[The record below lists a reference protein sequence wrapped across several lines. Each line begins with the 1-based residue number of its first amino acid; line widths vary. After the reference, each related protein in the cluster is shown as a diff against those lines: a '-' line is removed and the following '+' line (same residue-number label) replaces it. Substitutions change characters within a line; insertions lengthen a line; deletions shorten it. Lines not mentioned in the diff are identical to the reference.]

1 MHFFFSLKIILLFFF
16 FFLGDLML
24 FVVFLFVFP
33 WKCEAS
39 GSKRITITR
48 VSKSLLRGKNNF
60 HVGNEKTRKKK
71 TKEEEVN
78 FIAINNQSDRYVMKR
93 KKQRRKKKAK
103 TVGHLYLFIIQTNL
117 SLITVLGIY
126 VMCTPRINIQSPP
139 RLLLNYLNLYMWCFI
154 LHEEFVWFRE

>member
-78 FIAINNQSDRYVMKR
+78 FIAINNSKVTIMSWKGISNEER
-93 KKQRRKKKAK
+93 KKNTKM
-103 TVGHLYLFIIQTNL
+103 VGHLYLFVIQAKL
-117 SLITVLGIY
+117 SLITVLGI
-126 VMCTPRINIQSPP
+126 
-139 RLLLNYLNLYMWCFI
+139 NLCDDVHTTYQ
-154 LHEEFVWFRE
+154 